1 MSQYKKMGVSLNTPV
16 AALPLLRGLLL
27 AAAGLLRSFLRHFSS
42 WSGGCS
48 ALPTVHVLSQRVV

>member
-27 AAAGLLRSFLRHFSS
+27 AAGGLLRTFLRHFSS

-48 ALPTVHVLSQRVV
+48 ALPTVHML